1 MPIQLLVNIFIAVLW
16 MFLQNDWSISAFTLG
31 YILGLLLIFLMRR
44 FFNAPFYLKRVGA
57 LVSLLILFV
66 RELISSSI
74 LITKQIMS
82 PKLTIKPGIFTMET
96 SLETDFE
103 ITLLALLLMLTPG
116 SVVVELSE
124 DGKTFYMHAMDI
136 PDSSDMV
143 LRSKDQFEKAI
154 KGVTRDV

>member
-1 MPIQLLVNIFIAVLW
+1 M
-16 MFLQNDWSISAFTLG
+16 
-31 YILGLLLIFLMRR
+31 
-44 FFNAPFYLKRVGA
+44 
-57 LVSLLILFV
+57 SLLILFV